1 MYLVTHWKDKFSI
14 FEQIQTTMAMHD
26 DLLIILSPYHV
37 IFDEIYAFF
46 MQSLLLAGRCLD
58 EEGDDWKTELWVRWR
73 KRVDGASRGFL
84 FLQFCHLLSHLSCY
98 NDNLSLAVT
107 FVMSSWQ
114 LTTRCALRRSGWRS
128 LDGRTLKIRET
139 VFQSRSFI
147 IIMIVLVYIIN
158 RMKKI
163 VTIHHCERK
172 RRI

>member
-1 MYLVTHWKDKFSI
+1 MYLITHWKDKFSI

-26 DLLIILSPYHV
+26 DLHILDFPHTMYYSMK
-37 IFDEIYAFF
+37 FFYAILTPGR
-46 MQSLLLAGRCLD
+46 SLPGRRRWWLKDRTLGQVAVASGWRLQRFPILA
-58 EEGDDWKTELWVRWR
+58 V
-73 KRVDGASRGFL
+73 
-84 FLQFCHLLSHLSCY
+84 
-98 NDNLSLAVT
+98 LSLAVT

-128 LDGRTLKIRET
+128 LDGRTLKIQET

-147 IIMIVLVYIIN
+147 LMMIVLLVYIIN
-158 RMKKI
+158 QMKKI